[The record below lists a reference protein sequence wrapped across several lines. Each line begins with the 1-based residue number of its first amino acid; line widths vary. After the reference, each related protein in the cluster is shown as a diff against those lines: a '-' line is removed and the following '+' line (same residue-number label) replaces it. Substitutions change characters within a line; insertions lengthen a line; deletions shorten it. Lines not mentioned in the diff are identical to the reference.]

1 MLPVRQR
8 VSRVV
13 SCRERGEENLMAGGG
28 LVWLGGVE
36 AHCDAF
42 TVRSYAVTLADE
54 HVWRM
59 RCAVGFHASL

>member
-28 LVWLGGVE
+28 RVWLEGFEG
-36 AHCDAF
+36 HCNAF
-42 TVRSYAVTLADE
+42 TVRSYAAPLSDE
-54 HVWRM
+54 QVWGM
-59 RCAVGFHASL
+59 RCAP